1 MENQMKKMLNKKT
14 IVLAAAIVCI
24 AAMLAAGTLAYFV
37 AEETAYNVITTGTLD
52 MILHEETDNGE
63 PWPEKGITGVVP
75 GTQVT
80 KKVYVEND
88 GTVDFYARIKVEKA
102 ITAAEG
108 VEAEL
113 NFEHITLDINTEKW
127 TENKKDGYYYYNTA
141 LKPGEAT
148 EPLFT
153 AVSFGP
159 ELGNEYQ
166 NCTVEITVYAEA
178 VQSKN
183 NGDSALTASGWTS
196 AK

>member
-1 MENQMKKMLNKKT
+1 MENQMKKMLSKKT

-52 MILHEETDNGE
+52 MILHEETDDGQ
-63 PWPEKGITGVVP
+63 PWPEGGISNVMP
-75 GTQVT
+75 GTDVT
-80 KKVYVEND
+80 KKVYLEND
-88 GTVDFYARIKVEKA
+88 GTVDFYVRIQVEKA

-113 NFEHITLDINTEKW
+113 NFENITLDINTKMW
-127 TENKKDGYYYYNTA
+127 TEKDGYYYYKTA
-141 LKPGEAT
+141 VKPGEKT

-153 AVSFGP
+153 KVSFGP

-166 NCTVEITVYAEA
+166 NCKVEITVKAEA

>member
-1 MENQMKKMLNKKT
+1 MENQMKRMLSKRT
-14 IVLAAAIVCI
+14 IVLIAAIVCI

-52 MILHEETDNGE
+52 MILHEETDDGQ
-63 PWPEKGITGVVP
+63 PWPDEGISNVMP
-75 GTQVT
+75 GMNVT

-88 GTVDFYARIKVEKA
+88 GTVDFYARIKVEKE
-102 ITAAEG
+102 IIAAAG

-113 NFEHITLDINTEKW
+113 NFENITLDINTEMW
-127 TENKKDGYYYYNTA
+127 TEKDGYYYYNA
-141 LKPGEAT
+141 AVKPGEET

-153 AVSFGP
+153 GVSFGA

-166 NCTVEITVYAEA
+166 NCTVKITVHAEA